1 MSKEDKVRIIEN
13 INATMK
19 MENQALTIDD
29 KKLLEHYADNKITLE
44 EAIKMIKESILKRV

>member
-19 MENQALTIDD
+19 MENQALTKDD
-29 KKLLEHYADNKITLE
+29 KKMLERYADNKITLE
-44 EAIKMIKESILKRV
+44 EAINMIKESILKRV

>member
-29 KKLLEHYADNKITLE
+29 KKMLEHYADNKITLE
-44 EAIKMIKESILKRV
+44 DAIKMIKESILKRV

>member
-13 INATMK
+13 INASMK
-19 MENQALTIDD
+19 IENQALTMDD
-29 KKLLEHYADNKITLE
+29 KKMLEHFADNKITLE

>member
-1 MSKEDKVRIIEN
+1 MSKEDKARIIEN

-19 MENQALTIDD
+19 IENQTLTLDD
-29 KKLLEHYADNKITLE
+29 KKMLEHFADNKITLE